1 MTNGKNYITRD
12 IVYICDTK
20 FVDEIKGLCSDNGQK
35 QIVEKFEKNYEKIN
49 RVSDKFLSNVPIFTK
64 MSKKKNDMIQSIP
77 INYADDYFKHDEI
90 EVKGI
95 SNFSIGLILAKHPFF
110 KNTYI
115 TIDSLENEILHH
127 KLICLSSIAQF
138 LGAKSIKG
146 HAVISDQQIRQKSIS
161 GNIKYK
167 GIKLGVQAKNE
178 IAKKYESKYYIED
191 NFGGEFSENSYQH
204 AIDEA
209 KVFGLDQDIEISNLL
224 DQRNPRHSMHI
235 VSRKLTIE
243 LSQEL
248 NKIFDTA
255 FSACILGVCP
265 RLNAGYK
272 EILENRKTILFE
284 MEIKF

>member
-1 MTNGKNYITRD
+1 MTNGENYITRD

-20 FVDEIKGLCSDNGQK
+20 FVDEIKGLFSDNGKK
-35 QIVEKFEKNYEKIN
+35 QIVEKCENALEK
-49 RVSDKFLSNVPIFTK
+49 VDKFMSYAPMYLKIF
-64 MSKKKNDMIQSIP
+64 KKANDTIQKIP

-110 KNTYI
+110 KNSYI

-146 HAVISDQQIRQKSIS
+146 HAVISDQQIRQKSAS
-161 GNIKYK
+161 ESIKYK
-167 GIKLGVQAKNE
+167 GVKLGVQAKNE

-204 AIDEA
+204 AVDEA
-209 KVFGLDQDIEISNLL
+209 KAFGWDQDIEISNLL
-224 DQRNPRHSMHI
+224 DQRNPKHSMHI

-248 NKIFDTA
+248 NKILDSA
-255 FSACILGVCP
+255 FSACALGVCT